1 MKRKPIKVNL
11 NITSS
16 KNIIDPYIDK
26 KEVEIKKKALQ
37 DKKEQE
43 QLEDEDIHNIL
54 FERKDNDLFNN
65 IICMNN
71 DNNNNNDN

>member
-11 NITSS
+11 NITS
-16 KNIIDPYIDK
+16 KNHISPGNRKDIEK
-26 KEVEIKKKALQ
+26 KRKALQ

-43 QLEDEDIHNIL
+43 KLEEEDLHNLL

-65 IICMNN
+65 IIYMNN
-71 DNNNNNDN
+71 NK